1 MSNVQTFLKTNFP
14 TTMYWLGKKRC
25 ILSTFFYR
33 SNPQKWTL
41 KRYRKKYKVNLNLE
55 NPKTFFD
62 KINFIK
68 HYYFDSKETLLSD
81 KYRVKQYLVD
91 SGDGDIVPKAL
102 FFTDDVRELEKWI
115 SNNKDSIKKFVIKT
129 NHSCGDIFIYNN
141 GAITRKYGIK
151 IKSLKAVYRMLKIA
165 MKYNHYYTCF
175 ESNYRYI
182 KPLIFVEEYIEMENA
197 TEYEFMTNYG
207 QIKFVNVVTNRQ
219 SKAKEEILYDSCWK
233 QIGNSKATTEE
244 PKKFDYMKSFIERH
258 VSHFPFCRV
267 DFIQSD
273 CRLYFCEFTF
283 IKSGGI
289 GSFGSEELNS
299 ITGDLIDISNIL
311 NKDAKQI

>member
-33 SNPQKWTL
+33 NNPQKWTL

-62 KINFIK
+62 KINYIK
-68 HYYFDSKETLLSD
+68 HYYFDSKETILSD
-81 KYRVKQYLVD
+81 KYRVKQYLAD

-115 SNNKDSIKKFVIKT
+115 SNNKDSIKRFVIKS

-141 GAITRKYGIK
+141 GVITRKYGIK

-175 ESNYRYI
+175 ENNYRYI
-182 KPLIFVEEYIEMENA
+182 KPLIFVEEYIDMDNA

-207 QIKFVNVVTNRQ
+207 QIKFVNVVNKRQ
-219 SKAKEEILYDSCWK
+219 SEKKSELLYDSYWNPLGSNK
-233 QIGNSKATTEE
+233 NQLVVPPNIN
-244 PKKFDYMKSFIERH
+244 YMKLFI
-258 VSHFPFCRV
+258 SKYASNFPFCRV
-267 DFIQSD
+267 DFIENENG
-273 CRLYFCEFTF
+273 LHFCEFTF

-289 GSFGSEELNS
+289 GSFESKEMNEVTGSM
-299 ITGDLIDISNIL
+299 IDISKL
-311 NKDAKQI
+311 LDQKKQL